1 MKISYDREADVL
13 YIRLT
18 DNLVFESEEKQPN
31 VVFDYDENNNIV
43 GIEFTYFLERNK
55 KDVFPA
61 FKEMEQT
68 VWEQLAMA

>member
-1 MKISYDREADVL
+1 MKITYDRVADVL

-18 DNLVFESEEKQPN
+18 DNRVFESEEKQPN
-31 VVFDYDENNNIV
+31 IVFDYDENNNIV
-43 GIEFTYFLERNK
+43 GIEFTYFLERYK

>member
-18 DNLVFESEEKQPN
+18 DNLVFESEEKHPN
-31 VVFDYDENNNIV
+31 VVFDYDENNNIA
-43 GIEFTYFLERNK
+43 GIEFTYFLERYK

>member
-13 YIRLT
+13 YIRFT
-18 DNLVFESEEKQPN
+18 DSHVFESEEKQSG

-43 GIEFTYFLERNK
+43 GIEFTYFLEHHK

-68 VWEQLAMA
+68 VWEQLSPA